1 MSNINNISH
10 SVEVSSFSMANTKS
24 VEARK
29 ALYDSIERDLKAIW
43 NEAVGFDLN
52 EGYYLHFKKNED
64 GSWMTDLNVSI
75 RQDDA
80 YWESHLRKFNK
91 DIENWCSVKEV
102 ENLYDNS
109 IVANFPCQLCPIFS
123 IEPEVGDRWSKKT
136 KLSVGT
142 DYGAHHYT
150 TNEARNAM
158 RNGSDDEFCPKHN
171 SYSAFKQIKGSQ
183 EYGYNQIKTDKA
195 YRLFKY
201 YVVQFF
207 ARIAE
212 LKAGY
217 EKAKAL
223 AEPHSE
229 YLYKLKA
236 LENKQNELNVA
247 LWDKFNPDAKPDA
260 YKRDYVNVGNER
272 IWLRSIDLQSRE
284 NIDITSQILDLVA
297 KLKFSKSE

>member
-24 VEARK
+24 VEVRK
-29 ALYDSIERDLKAIW
+29 GLYDAIERDLKAIW
-43 NEAVGFDLN
+43 NEAVGFDLH
-52 EGYYLHFKKNED
+52 EGYYLHFNKNED
-64 GSWMTDLNVSI
+64 GSWKTDLHVSI

-80 YWESHLRKFNK
+80 YWESHLRKSNK
-91 DIENWCSVKEV
+91 DIEDWCTISEV
-102 ENLYDNS
+102 ERLHDKG
-109 IVANFPCQLCPIFS
+109 IVSTFPCHLCSIFN

-142 DYGAHHYT
+142 EYGAHHYT
-150 TNEARNAM
+150 TNEARAAK
-158 RNGSDDEFCPKHN
+158 RNGSDEEFCPKHN

-183 EYGYNQIKTDKA
+183 EYGHNQIKTDKA

-217 EKAKAL
+217 EQAKAL

-229 YLYKLKA
+229 YLYKLKV
-236 LENKQNELNVA
+236 LENKQNELNEA
-247 LWDKFNPDAKPDA
+247 LWAEFNPDAKPDA
-260 YKRDYVNVGNER
+260 YKREYVSIGNER
-272 IWLRSIDLQSRE
+272 IWLNDIELQSRD
-284 NIDITSQILDLVA
+284 NIDVTTQILDLIS
-297 KLKFSKSE
+297 KLKFKKQK

>member
-24 VEARK
+24 VEVRK
-29 ALYDSIERDLKAIW
+29 GLYDSIERDLKAIW

-52 EGYYLHFKKNED
+52 EGYYLHFNKNDD
-64 GSWMTDLNVSI
+64 GSWKTEFHVSI

-80 YWESHLRKFNK
+80 YWESHLSKANK
-91 DIENWCSVKEV
+91 NIEDWCSIKEV
-102 ENLYDNS
+102 EDLFEKS
-109 IVANFPCQLCPIFS
+109 IIARFPCHLCAIFS

-150 TNEARNAM
+150 TNSAREAM
-158 RNGSDDEFCPKHN
+158 RNGSDEEFCPRHN
-171 SYSAFKQIKGSQ
+171 SYSAFKQLKGLQ

-195 YRLFKY
+195 YRLFKF
-201 YVVQFF
+201 YVLQFF

-223 AEPHSE
+223 AEPHSD
-229 YLYKLKA
+229 YLKKLSD
-236 LENKQNELNVA
+236 LEGKQRELNLA
-247 LWDKFNPDAKPDA
+247 LWEKLNPNAKPDA
-260 YKRDYVNVGNER
+260 YKREHINVGNER
-272 IWLRSIDLQSRE
+272 IWLQGVELHSRE